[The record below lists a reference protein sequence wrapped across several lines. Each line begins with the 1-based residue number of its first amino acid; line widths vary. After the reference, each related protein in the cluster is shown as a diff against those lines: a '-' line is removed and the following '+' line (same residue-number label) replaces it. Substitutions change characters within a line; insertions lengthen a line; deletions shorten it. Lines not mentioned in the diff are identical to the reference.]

1 MTQFCAGFAISEAS
15 TYLIDSGGGEVNFLR
30 VTSASSRCVRVG
42 RRDPG
47 FGISVGVF
55 TVMREVGNTYCVT
68 EVSYPLRVLKCL
80 VLEA

>member
-30 VTSASSRCVRVG
+30 VTSAFYRFVRFG
-42 RRDPG
+42 RRSPG

-55 TVMREVGNTYCVT
+55 AVMHKVGNPYRVT
-68 EVSYPLRVLKCL
+68 
-80 VLEA
+80 